1 MLWYRQVPVELMLE
15 AIMPRMAGET
25 FSYERLETLGDAV
38 LKHAVSLHLVQTYP
52 SAHEGLPYC
61 E

>member
-1 MLWYRQVPVELMLE
+1 MELMLE